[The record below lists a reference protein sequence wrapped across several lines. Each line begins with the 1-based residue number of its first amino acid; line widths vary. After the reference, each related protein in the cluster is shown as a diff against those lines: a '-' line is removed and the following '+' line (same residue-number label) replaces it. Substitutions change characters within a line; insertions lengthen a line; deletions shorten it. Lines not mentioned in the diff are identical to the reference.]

1 MIDAQRIADAG
12 APLMLQRAT
21 NYYDD
26 LSVRLI
32 ADGVPQRIVVE
43 RVATA
48 YLDGKPL
55 PVGKKKFTKKE
66 RDSLFWASDVVK
78 GCPPDAWGCEAMS
91 LALARYL
98 GQEPVAADGLVKRV
112 AREAPEALIRAVRH
126 SGLVLNP
133 DSPRRLELSQAALEG
148 EAVAEICRV
157 IDLFELAHRDRV
169 AAVEAQKARLA
180 ELSIFDLLIYASLF
194 AFEILVPRDFKAKAL
209 TPPSMVDLQLAW
221 DAIGDLLA
229 WKLAGDSASSLKLTD
244 DSIGRSI
251 ARHLRPILF
260 ESGAARAGEAL
271 RNLRAFHALMD
282 AQIELNEFISRSAD
296 AFSYDDGI
304 RFERRGDRL
313 EIVEVDPAARAAWHR
328 DGLKL
333 ERLHGYWFHRALD
346 AYVEQVAADPA
357 KWRSG
362 RPQNAGANRLAWL
375 RALQAQLRLREAY
388 GVADEVTS
396 ESGDTVDVFPAL
408 LSLNLMSVFFQQDF
422 LAAFAERLDASG
434 DWIVALQR
442 LAMDG
447 LGQGLQN
454 RLPLTWSSR
463 DSKVSNIT
471 GWTVTASEPAG
482 NPRMASAIMDFWT
495 YDMVAT
501 AERLQR
507 NEPGLQPHLFERP
520 VLKFGATLVQLPWVV
535 GLQNNSTAAI
545 NNLRRLGA
553 RRGHARDEAR
563 RIEAGIAKLLD
574 KRGFRTLLNWVPP
587 RGAEDAGE
595 VDLIAV
601 LAGHL
606 FVIEVKSTFMRRSQ
620 RDAWL
625 HATTTLR
632 KACQQ
637 LRRKA
642 QAVSLAIASDAGFRA
657 MLGLAEGLIPTQQHE
672 WIADTC
678 IECDHQRFGG
688 FLKVS
693 VEELLIALRDDRH
706 LLNDPGGL
714 LAGSYGVDE
723 AREDVANEPGCSL
736 YPDGFSAERFAE
748 VIETEAV
755 WEVRTATR
763 GSGASLSTD
772 VEKDAHGRKCMS
784 GEE

>member
-1 MIDAQRIADAG
+1 
-12 APLMLQRAT
+12 MLQRAT

-26 LSVRLI
+26 LFVRLI
-32 ADGVPQRIVVE
+32 GDGVPQRIAVE
-43 RVATA
+43 QVATA

-55 PVGKKKFTKKE
+55 PVGKKKITKKE
-66 RDSLFWASDVVK
+66 RDGLFWASAVVK
-78 GCPPDAWGCEAMS
+78 GCPPDAWGGEAMS

-98 GQEPVAADGLVKRV
+98 RQEPVAADGLVTRV
-112 AREAPEALIRAVRH
+112 ARDAPETLIRAVRH
-126 SGLVLNP
+126 AGLALNP
-133 DSPRRLELSQAALEG
+133 HSPRRVELGQAASES

-157 IDLFELAHRDRV
+157 LDLFALAHGERV
-169 AAVEAQKARLA
+169 AALEAQKAQLA
-180 ELSIFDLLIYASLF
+180 GLSVFDLLLYASLY
-194 AFEILVPRDFKAKAL
+194 AFEVLVPRDFKVKAL
-209 TPPSMVDLQLAW
+209 ALPSRVDLELAW
-221 DAIGDLLA
+221 DALGDLLA
-229 WKLAGDSASSLKLTD
+229 WKIAEASASSLKLTD
-244 DSIGRSI
+244 DTIGRSI
-251 ARHLRPILF
+251 ARHLRPVLF
-260 ESGAARAGEAL
+260 ESGTASAGDAL
-271 RNLRAFHALMD
+271 RNLSAFHALMD

-313 EIVEVDPAARAAWHR
+313 EIVEMDPAARAAWQR

-346 AYVEQVAADPA
+346 TYVEQVAADPA
-357 KWRSG
+357 KWRIG
-362 RPQNAGANRLAWL
+362 RPENAETNRLAWL
-375 RALQAQLRLREAY
+375 RALQAQLQLREAY

-396 ESGDTVDVFPAL
+396 DSGDTVDLFRAL

-447 LGQGLQN
+447 LREGLQN
-454 RLPLTWSSR
+454 RMPLTWSSR

-482 NPRMASAIMDFWT
+482 NPRIASAILDFWS

-520 VLKFGATLVQLPWVV
+520 VLKFGAMLVQLPWVV
-535 GLQNNSTAAI
+535 GMQNNSTATI

-553 RRGHARDEAR
+553 RRGQARDEAR
-563 RIEAGIAKLLD
+563 RIEARIATLLE

-587 RGAEDAGE
+587 RGPDDAGE

-601 LAGHL
+601 LDGHL

-632 KACQQ
+632 KAGQQ
-637 LRRKA
+637 LRRKVE
-642 QAVSLAIASDAGFRA
+642 AVSLAIASDPGFRT
-657 MLGLAEGLIPTQQHE
+657 MLGLAEGLTPTQQHV

-678 IECDHQRFGG
+678 IEWDHQRFGG

-714 LAGSYGVDE
+714 LAGRYGVDE
-723 AREDVANEPGCSL
+723 VLEADVSESGWTL

-755 WEVRTATR
+755 WDARDPTHRRPGSEVAVGEDCSR
-763 GSGASLSTD
+763 ASHEND
-772 VEKDAHGRKCMS
+772 QGK
-784 GEE
+784 

>member
-1 MIDAQRIADAG
+1 MANSTDPPVR
-12 APLMLQRAT
+12 PRAS
-21 NYYDD
+21 YYDGM
-26 LSVRLI
+26 LNRLVG
-32 ADGVPQRIVVE
+32 DGISLTAAVE
-43 RVATA
+43 RVAGA

-55 PVGKKKFTKKE
+55 PVGNKKLTKKE

-78 GCPPDAWGCEAMS
+78 RCPRDGWGGEAMS
-91 LALARYL
+91 LAMARYL

-133 DSPRRLELSQAALEG
+133 HSPRRVELGQAVSET
-148 EAVAEICRV
+148 ESVAELCRV
-157 IDLFELAHRDRV
+157 LDLFALAHRDRV
-169 AAVEAQKARLA
+169 AAVEAQRARLA
-180 ELSIFDLLIYASLF
+180 ELSVFDLLIYASLY
-194 AFEILVPRDFKAKAL
+194 AFDVLVPRDFNATAL
-209 TPPSMVDLQLAW
+209 ASPSRVDLQLAW
-221 DAIGDLLA
+221 DALGDLLA
-229 WKLAGDSASSLKLTD
+229 WKLAGAGGSSLKLTD
-244 DSIGRSI
+244 DSIGKSI
-251 ARHLRPILF
+251 ARHLRPVLF
-260 ESGAARAGEAL
+260 ESGTASAAEAVG
-271 RNLRAFHALMD
+271 NLRAFHALMD

-313 EIVEVDPAARAAWHR
+313 EIVEDDPAVRAAWQR

-357 KWRSG
+357 TWRIG
-362 RPQNAGANRLAWL
+362 RPENAEANRLAWL

-396 ESGDTVDVFPAL
+396 ESGDKVDIFRAL
-408 LSLNLMSVFFQQDF
+408 LSLNLMSVFFQRDF
-422 LAAFAERLDASG
+422 LAAFAERVDASG

-447 LGQGLQN
+447 LREGLQN

-471 GWTVTASEPAG
+471 GWTVTKSEPAG
-482 NPRMASAIMDFWT
+482 NPRMASAILDFWT

-507 NEPGLQPHLFERP
+507 NEPGLQPQLFERP

-553 RRGHARDEAR
+553 RRGQARDEAG
-563 RIEAGIAKLLD
+563 RIEAGLAVLLE

-587 RGAEDAGE
+587 RDAEDAGE

-601 LAGHL
+601 LDGYL

-620 RDAWL
+620 REAWR

-632 KACQQ
+632 KAGQQ
-637 LRRKA
+637 LRRKTE
-642 QAVSLAIASDAGFRA
+642 AVALAIASDPWFRT
-657 MLGLAEGLIPTQQHE
+657 MLGLVDDLVPTRQHA

-706 LLNDPGGL
+706 LLNDPAGL
-714 LAGSYGVDE
+714 HSGNYGVDE
-723 AREDVANEPGCSL
+723 ACEAVANEPGWSL
-736 YPDGFSAERFAE
+736 YPAGFSAERFAE

-755 WEVRTATR
+755 WEVRTTTQPAP
-763 GSGASLSTD
+763 
-772 VEKDAHGRKCMS
+772 VV
-784 GEE
+784 

>member
-1 MIDAQRIADAG
+1 
-12 APLMLQRAT
+12 MLQRAT

-26 LSVRLI
+26 LFVRLI
-32 ADGVPQRIVVE
+32 GDGVPQWIAVE

-55 PVGKKKFTKKE
+55 PVGKKKLSKKE

-78 GCPPDAWGCEAMS
+78 SCPSEAWGGEAMS

-98 GQEPVAADGLVKRV
+98 RQEAVAADGLVTRV
-112 AREAPEALIRAVRH
+112 AREAPEALIRAVRR
-126 SGLVLNP
+126 SGLVLSP
-133 DSPRRLELSQAALEG
+133 HSPRRIELDEAGPES
-148 EAVAEICRV
+148 EAVAELCRV
-157 IDLFELAHRDRV
+157 LDVFTGAHRERV
-169 AAVEAQKARLA
+169 AALDAQKAKLA
-180 ELSIFDLLIYASLF
+180 ELSVFDLLLYASLY
-194 AFEILVPRDFKAKAL
+194 AFEVLVPRDFNVKAPV
-209 TPPSMVDLQLAW
+209 PPSGADVQVAW
-221 DAIGDLLA
+221 DALGDLLV
-229 WKLAGDSASSLKLTD
+229 WKFAESSTSSLKLTD
-244 DSIGRSI
+244 ESIGRSL

-260 ESGAARAGEAL
+260 ESVTASAGEAR

-282 AQIELNEFISRSAD
+282 IQIELNEFISRSAD

-304 RFERRGDRL
+304 RFERRGNRL
-313 EIVEVDPAARAAWHR
+313 EIVEVDPAARAAWQR

-333 ERLHGYWFHRALD
+333 DRLHGYWFHRALET
-346 AYVEQVAADPA
+346 YVEQVAADPA
-357 KWRSG
+357 KWRIG
-362 RPQNAGANRLAWL
+362 RPENAEANRLAWL

-396 ESGDTVDVFPAL
+396 ESGDVVDLFQAL

-422 LAAFAERLDASG
+422 LAAFAGRLDASG
-434 DWIVALQR
+434 DWVSALQR
-442 LAMDG
+442 LTMDG
-447 LGQGLQN
+447 LREGLQN
-454 RLPLTWSSR
+454 RMPLTWSSR

-482 NPRMASAIMDFWT
+482 NPRMASAILDFWT

-507 NEPGLQPHLFERP
+507 KEPGLQPHLFERP

-535 GLQNNSTAAI
+535 GVQNNSTAAI

-553 RRGHARDEAR
+553 RRGQARDEAQ
-563 RIEAGIAKLLD
+563 RIEAGLAGLLES
-574 KRGFRTLLNWVPP
+574 RGFRTLLNWVPP
-587 RGAEDAGE
+587 RDVADAGE
-595 VDLIAV
+595 VDLIAA
-601 LAGHL
+601 LDGHL

-620 RDAWL
+620 REAWL

-632 KACQQ
+632 KAGQQ

-642 QAVSLAIASDAGFRA
+642 EAVSLAIASDPGFRT
-657 MLGLAEGLIPTQQHE
+657 MLGWAEGLIPTQQHV

-693 VEELLIALRDDRH
+693 VEELIIALRDDRH

-714 LAGSYGVDE
+714 LAGRYGVDE
-723 AREDVANEPGCSL
+723 VLEADVSEPGWTL

-755 WEVRTATR
+755 WDARDPTHR
-763 GSGASLSTD
+763 RPGSSVAVGEDCSRASHEND
-772 VEKDAHGRKCMS
+772 QGK
-784 GEE
+784 